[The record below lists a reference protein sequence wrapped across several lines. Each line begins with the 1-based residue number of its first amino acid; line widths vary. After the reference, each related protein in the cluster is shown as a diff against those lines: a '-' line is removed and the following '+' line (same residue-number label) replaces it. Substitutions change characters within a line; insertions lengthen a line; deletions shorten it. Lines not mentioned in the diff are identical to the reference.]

1 MQKPPATSSF
11 PKKSYAGSAIYD
23 LSVKAVA
30 TWRHRTERT
39 PPTPNGSTPELILN
53 EARELRRKQDSR
65 LQGLQRLAAA
75 ALITLLS
82 AGTIAVAASDD
93 LAPAT
98 VVVVFGAAIALA
110 VGLAAVEIVTR
121 KWQEGPNINQLLRLY
136 QRHRPPLPQL
146 QLALINALRR
156 DYDKN
161 EDTLRKVRFIVVFHA
176 AIAVAALAI
185 LLFGFREL
193 T

>member
-1 MQKPPATSSF
+1 M
-11 PKKSYAGSAIYD
+11 
-23 LSVKAVA
+23 
-30 TWRHRTERT
+30 
-39 PPTPNGSTPELILN
+39 PNGSTPELILN

-82 AGTIAVAASDD
+82 AGTIAVAAADD

-98 VVVVFGAAIALA
+98 VVVVFG
-110 VGLAAVEIVTR
+110 
-121 KWQEGPNINQLLRLY
+121 
-136 QRHRPPLPQL
+136 
-146 QLALINALRR
+146 
-156 DYDKN
+156 
-161 EDTLRKVRFIVVFHA
+161 A

>member
-1 MQKPPATSSF
+1 M
-11 PKKSYAGSAIYD
+11 
-23 LSVKAVA
+23 
-30 TWRHRTERT
+30 
-39 PPTPNGSTPELILN
+39 PNGSTPELILN

-156 DYDKN
+156 DYDKTRTPSAKS
-161 EDTLRKVRFIVVFHA
+161 DSSPCSTPPSPSPRSPFCCSDSA
-176 AIAVAALAI
+176 S
-185 LLFGFREL
+185 
-193 T
+193 